1 MRSRR
6 VLLESW
12 RRADMSV
19 TIHSS
24 MSELAEITGQSSLRR
39 PIVHQLGVARS
50 REALYYLSAGFLFLQ
65 TGAYSRDR
73 KSTRLNSSHLGISYA
88 VFCLKKKKEKL
99 IIVIRHYW
107 ERSSAH
113 IGYMHDRV

>member
-65 TGAYSRDR
+65 TGAYS
-73 KSTRLNSSHLGISYA
+73 SP
-88 VFCLKKKKEKL
+88 CL
-99 IIVIRHYW
+99 IAYW
-107 ERSSAH
+107 QLLRRAGSCS
-113 IGYMHDRV
+113 R